1 MLYRELNRLLGNV
14 DIYLLDAIL
23 KGLFE
28 PEMKILDA
36 GCGEG
41 RNLFY
46 FIRNGFSVNGIDSN
60 ASAIQ
65 MLQFT
70 ARSLNPNYIPSD
82 FKVGKL
88 EEMPWPDQTFDAI
101 ICSAVLHFAENEV
114 HFFKMTDELVR
125 VLKPGGTLFIRM
137 ASDIGFEIKPEK
149 ADDFRHHLPDGSVRF
164 LLTRNLLS
172 NCLQRY
178 ALSFIEPLKTVNVAD
193 QRCMSTLLLRLQ

>member
-1 MLYRELNRLLGNV
+1 MQYRELNRLLGNL

-23 KGLFE
+23 KGHFE

-46 FIRNGFSVNGIDSN
+46 FIRNGFSVSGIDSN

-70 ARSLNPNYIPSD
+70 ARSLNAAFNPSD
-82 FKVGKL
+82 FVTGKL
-88 EEMPWPDQTFDAI
+88 EELPWQKDAFDSI
-101 ICSAVLHFAENEV
+101 ICSAVLHFAESQQ
-114 HFFKMTDELVR
+114 HFFQMTDELIR
-125 VLKPGGTLFIRM
+125 VLKPGGILFIRM
-137 ASDIGFEIKPEK
+137 ASDLAFDVKPEK
-149 ADDFRHHLPDGSVRF
+149 ADEFRYHLPDGSIRF
-164 LLTRNLLS
+164 LLTKNLLAE
-172 NCLQRY
+172 LFKRY
-178 ALSFIEPLKTVNVAD
+178 PLHFIEPLKTVNVAD

>member
-1 MLYRELNRLLGNV
+1 MQYRELNRLLGNL

-23 KGLFE
+23 KGHFE

-46 FIRNGFSVNGIDSN
+46 FIRNGFSVSGIDHN

-65 MLQFT
+65 MLQFS
-70 ARSLNPNYIPSD
+70 ARSLNPAFSPTE

-88 EEMPWPDQTFDAI
+88 EELPWQDQAFDAI
-101 ICSAVLHFAENEV
+101 ICSAVLHFAENEK
-114 HFFKMTDELVR
+114 HFFTMADELIR
-125 VLKPGGTLFIRM
+125 VLKPGGSLFIRM
-137 ASDIGFEIKPEK
+137 ASDLAFDVKPEK
-149 ADDFRHHLPDGSVRF
+149 ADEFRYHLPDGSIRF

-172 NCLQRY
+172 ELFQRY
-178 ALSFIEPLKTVNVAD
+178 PLSFIEPIKTVNVAD
-193 QRCMSTLLLRLQ
+193 QRCMSTLLLRHQ